1 MRRWFLAALTV
12 FGLGLSALA
21 QDAGLP
27 DPDESDVGFL
37 TRILQESLSDRG
49 RAVRISGFEG
59 ALSSRA
65 TFDEM
70 TISDNEGVWLRVS
83 GGALQWNRAA
93 LFRRRVD
100 ISEISADLVEVL
112 RAPVAPPS
120 EELVPARRF
129 ELPELPVSVELGQ
142 LALAEVSLASEL
154 LGQAVRAGVS
164 GRADLA
170 AGAGSANLSLERL
183 DAVDGSF
190 TLDAAFSNETR
201 ILSLVLDAVEAEGGI
216 AVSKWGVP
224 GRPSAQLR
232 IEGEGPI
239 DEFSAKIDLATDG
252 APRVQGQFQLQTTQ
266 PGVQQAVAL
275 DLTGDLRPLI
285 DAAYHPFFGDES
297 SLTTRVR
304 RFDDGRVSLDALSVQ
319 TQTLSLDGRARVGA
333 KGLPELID
341 LSGTLADPAGGR
353 VLLPLA
359 GADTSVQS
367 ADLKLAFDAA
377 QSDDWDLVL
386 DLTGFDN
393 GDFAVDSVFVN
404 GLGRITSQAFGETR
418 NTVDALVDVST
429 MGLTARDPNL
439 GAALG
444 QSVNASIAVIWREG
458 QPFLLPGFLLEGRD
472 YVLQGR
478 ARLDQGV
485 IDGDVRAVY
494 NDISRLSGLAGRELA
509 GGLNAR
515 LAGTWGPERDQFDL
529 GGTLTGRDM
538 ALDQAQ
544 LDALLAG
551 ESTITLAASG
561 ADGQITLRELQARAQ
576 TLTADISGQVRPA
589 LLDLSGR
596 LDIAE
601 LSVVGAQYGGSLRA
615 DLSVSGPPEQAK
627 VDLTALGR
635 DMAIGQADLDRAL
648 RGETRLTLSGQRDG
662 AAFDLANL
670 DVSNPALRAQAQ
682 GRFDPGSSELDTTF
696 TVPDLA
702 AVRPGFRGALSG
714 TATLRE
720 DGDTRRVALDAD
732 ARDLAFGAEAADRVL
747 AGRHVLQAQAM
758 IMPEAVLL
766 ERLNLD
772 GPALNARVS
781 GQLRD
786 GRPDL
791 TLEARLADLALVAP
805 GITGAV
811 TLSGQARDTG
821 DAYAVNLG
829 VTGPAQLNA
838 RGTGSLSKNLQA
850 NLQLSGSTDIA
861 LVNPRIEPRSVQGPA
876 RFDLL
881 LQGPLQLASL
891 SGSATMDGVSVVDPR
906 RGLRLTGVQARA
918 DLSGGRAVIDVSG
931 QSAQGGALAL
941 DGAITLAPP
950 FDGNLRA
957 RLDALRVVDPQ
968 LFEATITGDLN
979 ISGPLTRGPALSG
992 RLGLDSMELRI
1003 PRVGLTGAAYIPPGI
1018 RHVGE
1023 SGNAQ
1028 TTRARAGIFA
1038 GETFGRERNPSSL
1051 DLTIDAP
1058 NRIFIRGRG
1067 LDAELG
1073 GSLRLTGTTADVIPI
1088 GQFNLIRGRLDL
1100 LGNRFALNEGFASL
1114 QGDFMPFV
1122 RLIASTEREGVSARI
1137 VLQGRADE
1145 PELVFESSPELPQ
1158 EEIVSLLLFG
1168 RGFETLSL
1176 FQAAQLASSLATLSG
1191 QSEGIL
1197 EKLRRNVGLDDLDVR
1212 TDEEGDTSVRM
1223 GRYLTENVYTDL
1235 EVNPQGDSEVSINID
1250 LSPSLTA
1257 RGRVNNDGRSS
1268 VGLFFERDY

>member
-216 AVSKWGVP
+216 AVSKLGVP

-529 GGTLTGRDM
+529 GGTLTGRDL

-601 LSVVGAQYGGSLRA
+601 LSVLGAQYGGSLRA

-662 AAFDLANL
+662 AAFVLANL

-747 AGRHVLQAQAM
+747 AGRYVLQAQAM

>member
-216 AVSKWGVP
+216 AVSKLGVP

-418 NTVDALVDVST
+418 NTFDALVDVST

-529 GGTLTGRDM
+529 GGTLTGRDL

-601 LSVVGAQYGGSLRA
+601 LSVLGAQYGGSLRA